1 MVPKRGYHAMMMLRR
16 LSQAAR
22 TSPDST
28 TGSTQHTLCIQAA
41 RRDGEMGGPETSGA
55 IPPRD
60 QLSYR
65 HGFLG
70 APHPSLSTAAARAWP
85 GARLA
90 HVPSRE
96 IVPRLVG
103 QVCEWWG
110 VLGPDPLDPEA
121 VFDALGWPVV
131 AEPLGAVDGS
141 HQAMLIP
148 RLAGGFT
155 VLVDP
160 DLTPDERGRGAR
172 PANVKRARLAHEL
185 AHSFFYSDGAPSTR
199 LMRWA
204 PGEEVFCDRFASA
217 IAERDWTKAQA
228 SASSLILS

>member
-1 MVPKRGYHAMMMLRR
+1 MTV
-16 LSQAAR
+16 
-22 TSPDST
+22 
-28 TGSTQHTLCIQAA
+28 
-41 RRDGEMGGPETSGA
+41 EMGNPETSSA
-55 IPPRD
+55 VPSPD

-65 HGFLG
+65 QRFLG
-70 APHPSLSTAAARAWP
+70 APPPSLSTATARAWP

-90 HVPSRE
+90 HVPSPE
-96 IVPRLVG
+96 TVPRLVN

-110 VLGPDPLDPEA
+110 VLEPNHLDPEA
-121 VFDALGWPVV
+121 MFAVLGWPVA
-131 AEPLGAVDGS
+131 AEALGAAEGS

-172 PANVKRARLAHEL
+172 PAHVQRARLAHEL
-185 AHSFFYSDGAPSTR
+185 AHSFFYSDGVPPTR

-204 PGEEVFCDRFASA
+204 PDEEVFCDRFASA
-217 IAERDWTKAQA
+217 VAERDWPKAQA
-228 SASSLILS
+228 AASSGW